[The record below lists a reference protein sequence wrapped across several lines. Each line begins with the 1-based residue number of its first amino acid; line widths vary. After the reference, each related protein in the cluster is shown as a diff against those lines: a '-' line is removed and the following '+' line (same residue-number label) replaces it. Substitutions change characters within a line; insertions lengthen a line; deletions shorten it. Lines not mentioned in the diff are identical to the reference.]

1 MGDSAGTKAV
11 PLRISGLNEG
21 QAIVETEHP
30 RKWPLPGSVTWLG
43 CASAGQRMRHV
54 QPAAVGEGP
63 VSLSSSGLPTPGPWL
78 TPSTSVSVF
87 QLWYP
92 LGALSYSEIKRSGS
106 HQRVRIQTEP
116 DYTQVLKSPGLI
128 RVPGNQAIVLLM
140 ILRQCS
146 D

>member
-43 CASAGQRMRHV
+43 CASAGQCMRRV
-54 QPAAVGEGP
+54 QPAAVGEEP

-92 LGALSYSEIKRSGS
+92 LSALSYSEIKCSGS
-106 HQRVRIQTEP
+106 HQKAVLMLHPACPEMIMHRPLCVSRRSQITLRCLKV
-116 DYTQVLKSPGLI
+116 QV
-128 RVPGNQAIVLLM
+128 
-140 ILRQCS
+140 
-146 D
+146 